1 MQLEL
6 ALIPHKVE
14 NTLVNQRAA
23 DGYINATAMCRAVG
37 KKLGHYLE
45 NKTARAFLEE
55 LSSDIGIPISG
66 LVVVIKG
73 GPSAAQGTWVHPDVA
88 INLGQ
93 WCSPKFAVAVSKWV
107 REWLTNT
114 MTPNSLPAHIQ
125 RYMINRA
132 EIPPTH
138 FSMLN
143 ELIFAL
149 VAPLEAEG
157 YVLPEK
163 LMPDISTGRMFS
175 KWLRDVK
182 KVDTDTLPSYLHRFV
197 DGRVVPA
204 RLYPNYLLAD
214 FRRYFHLEWLPYH
227 AGEYFSKRDYKAM
240 QYLPRL
246 LPKPKKKLGK

>member
-14 NTLVNQRAA
+14 NKLVNQRAA
-23 DGYINATAMCRAVG
+23 DGYINATAMCNAVG
-37 KKLGHYLE
+37 KKFADYSRL
-45 NKTARAFLEE
+45 TTTRAFLVE
-55 LSSDIGIPISG
+55 LSRSMGIPIDLLVHTVSSG
-66 LVVVIKG
+66 
-73 GPSAAQGTWVHPDVA
+73 SNESRGTWVHPDVA

-114 MTPNSLPAHIQ
+114 IAPTSLPPHIQ

-143 ELIFAL
+143 ELTFAL

-163 LMPDISTGRMFS
+163 MVPDISTGRMFS
-175 KWLRDVK
+175 KWLREVK
-182 KVDTDTLPSYLHRFV
+182 ELDTDTLPSYQHRFA
-197 DGRVVPA
+197 DGRVVQA
-204 RLYPNYLLAD
+204 RLYPNQLLAD

-227 AGEYFSKRDYKAM
+227 AGEYFSKRDQKAM
-240 QYLPRL
+240 QHLPKL
-246 LPKPKKKLGK
+246 LPNPKRKLGR